1 MKERRAPIL
10 DMDILEKMNCDD
22 ELTQSVKNYLNQE
35 CGNISEICLAVAAIS
50 DHLLALID
58 PDFCGITDYHEF
70 WVEPSHCSVE
80 MYDAIDKAFEKS
92 SI

>member
-1 MKERRAPIL
+1 MNTEA
-10 DMDILEKMNCDD
+10 LEKMNYDD
-22 ELTQSVKNYLNQE
+22 ELTQMVKDYLNQE

-92 SI
+92 STY

>member
-1 MKERRAPIL
+1 MNTEA
-10 DMDILEKMNCDD
+10 LEKMNCDD
-22 ELTQSVKNYLNQE
+22 VLTQIVKEYLNQQ

-58 PDFCGITDYHEF
+58 SDFCGVTDYHEF
-70 WVEPSHCSVE
+70 WVEPSHCSIE

-92 SI
+92 ST